1 MKKRIILIGLAILV
15 VILVILIVAR
25 KKKTTQP
32 TQSYETEIVKRGDIQ
47 NTVTATGTLSAIITV
62 NVGTQVS
69 GVIKR
74 LHADF
79 NSRVKKGQLLA
90 EMDKTPLLATL
101 SETEAALENAR
112 AQLLFQEANYNRIKP
127 LYDKNLVAQTD
138 YDQALYNYNMA
149 KANLKS
155 AESQYER
162 AKINLSYATIYSPID
177 GVVLNRAVSEGQ
189 TVAAGFNTPTLFTI
203 ANDLTQMQVEANVDE
218 ADIGQVKNGDRVT
231 FTVDAFPDLQFSG
244 KVTEVRLQPVTTN
257 NVVTYTVVIKA
268 PNPDLKLMPGMTASI
283 TIITKEAH
291 NALLIPA
298 KALQFTPSGISEN
311 RVASPKAGESF
322 DTQVMRMPAAV
333 NPGILSPAGIKADSS
348 GFQPPKI
355 VWVKKGKEIKPQPV
369 QIGIDD
375 DIHVEIRD
383 GLKEG
388 DTVIVAETHVQKKTS
403 VTNNQTRSPFMP
415 TPPRRR

>member
-15 VILVILIVAR
+15 ILLVVLIIARR
-25 KKKTTQP
+25 KKATQP
-32 TQSYETEIVKRGDIQ
+32 ALSYQTEIVKRGDIQ

-69 GVIKR
+69 GVVKR
-74 LHADF
+74 LYADF

-218 ADIGQVKNGDRVT
+218 ADIGHVKNGDRVT
-231 FTVDAFPDLQFSG
+231 FTVDAFPDLLFSG

-298 KALQFTPSGISEN
+298 KALQYTPSIISEN
-311 RVASPKAGESF
+311 RVASPRAGESF
-322 DTQVMRMPAAV
+322 DTQVMRMPAAM
-333 NPGILSPAGIKADSS
+333 NPGILPPAGMKADSS
-348 GFQPPKI
+348 EFQPPKI
-355 VWVKKGKEIKPQPV
+355 VWIKKGKEIKPQHV
-369 QIGIDD
+369 QTGIDD

-383 GLKEG
+383 GLREG
-388 DTVIVAETHVQKKTS
+388 DTVVVAETRGPKKIPAG
-403 VTNNQTRSPFMP
+403 NNQTRSPFMP
-415 TPPRRR
+415 APPRR